1 MLAVKSS
8 RFVVLDKLFKSKLS
22 AVKDVLY
29 VRDRKGSLPVHVAVH
44 QGWAKIVSLII
55 ANGGSDSLYCENAVG
70 ETPIETATIQ
80 WLLSATRNAFDD
92 GLESTRAMNMYNNWR
107 VEAPLTIDKLPSQVK
122 VLKDVLAQL
131 ERDGKLTANSD
142 LKKVFESFVA
152 YLDRKREEGEDIA
165 AKESS
170 STTAIINNQFD
181 KTNTKE
187 TLKVVSSFISTS
199 ASVCERQIVHL
210 IDVQNSVR
218 NSIHRATKSLKGPD
232 VLGYHGYRRRNRTS
246 RRKFEK
252 GKELPDEAD
261 EEEEAKERMW
271 SGILRFRSELRVV
284 NDP

>member
-8 RFVVLDKLFKSKLS
+8 RFVVLEKLFKSKLS
-22 AVKDVLY
+22 VVKDVLY

-55 ANGGSDSLYCENAVG
+55 ANGGSDSLYWENAVG

-80 WLLSATRNAFDD
+80 WLLNATRNAIGD

-107 VEAPLTIDKLPSQVK
+107 VEAPLTTIDKLSSQVK

-142 LKKVFESFVA
+142 LKKAFESFVV
-152 YLDRKREEGEDIA
+152 YLDRKREEGEAIA
-165 AKESS
+165 AKESNT
-170 STTAIINNQFD
+170 TTAKNNNQFD
-181 KTNTKE
+181 KTDSKE

-199 ASVCERQIVHL
+199 AGERQIVHL

-218 NSIHRATKSLKGPD
+218 NSIDRATKPLP
-232 VLGYHGYRRRNRTS
+232 VALGYDSHRRNRMA

-261 EEEEAKERMW
+261 EEEEAKEQMW
-271 SGILRFRSELRVV
+271 RGVLRFRSELRAD

>member
-8 RFVVLDKLFKSKLS
+8 RFVVLEKLFKSKLS

-80 WLLSATRNAFDD
+80 WLLSATRNAIGD

-107 VEAPLTIDKLPSQVK
+107 VEAPLTIDKLSSQVK

-142 LKKVFESFVA
+142 LKKAFESFVV
-152 YLDRKREEGEDIA
+152 YLDRKREEGEAIA
-165 AKESS
+165 VKESNT
-170 STTAIINNQFD
+170 TTAKNNNQFD
-181 KTNTKE
+181 KTDSKE

-199 ASVCERQIVHL
+199 AGERQIVHL

-218 NSIHRATKSLKGPD
+218 NSIDRATKPLKTP
-232 VLGYHGYRRRNRTS
+232 VALGYDSYRRNRMA

-261 EEEEAKERMW
+261 EEEEAKEQMW
-271 SGILRFRSELRVV
+271 RGVLRFRSELRAD

>member
-8 RFVVLDKLFKSKLS
+8 RFVVLEKLFKSKLS
-22 AVKDVLY
+22 AVKDALY

-107 VEAPLTIDKLPSQVK
+107 VEAPLTIDRLPSQVK
-122 VLKDVLAQL
+122 VLKDVLTQL
-131 ERDGKLTANSD
+131 ERDGKLSVNSD
-142 LKKVFESFVA
+142 LKKVFESFVD
-152 YLDRKREEGEDIA
+152 YLDRKREEGEAMA

-170 STTAIINNQFD
+170 TTTAMNNNQFD

-199 ASVCERQIVHL
+199 VGERQIVHL

-218 NSIHRATKSLKGPD
+218 NSIDRATKPLKGP
-232 VLGYHGYRRRNRTS
+232 VALGYHGYRRRNRTL

-271 SGILRFRSELRVV
+271 RGILRFRSELRVA